1 MSNQPRTLAGARVLV
16 GVGGGIA
23 AYKTAHLVRG
33 LVGEGAEVR
42 VVPTPAS
49 LEFVGAATWEALSHH
64 RVLTSVFED
73 VDEVAHVRHG
83 QEADLVVV
91 APATADLLA
100 RLRIGRADDML
111 TASALSP
118 APRSSSPPRCTPR
131 CGSTPRPARTS
142 PCCVSAARPCS
153 TPPSAA

>member
-111 TASALSP
+111 TASALVTRAPLVLAP
-118 APRSSSPPRCTPR
+118 AMHTEMWEH
-131 CGSTPRPARTS
+131 PRPARTS